1 MQVREEVSQILPQQW
16 NEVDIWVV
24 TWKVVERALKNP
36 NAKVTYLILAVEP
49 RHPIFQM
56 SSHVSTRDKVEKY

>member
-1 MQVREEVSQILPQQW
+1 MQVREEVSQILPQQC

-36 NAKVTYLILAVEP
+36 NTQVTYLILGVEP
-49 RHPIFQM
+49 RHPIFQS
-56 SSHVSTRDKVEKY
+56 SSHVST